1 MWRFMLHTLTSHWPF
16 GRVAVG
22 RSSERL
28 LRPGANGRT
37 CGDRIRKIL
46 QNQPNAGAGG
56 EEPPS
61 RLPPGLYVV
70 ATPIGHA
77 RDITLRALDVL
88 RGADALAAEDTR
100 VVRRLLGIHGIP
112 LGGRRPISYND
123 QSDETKRSRII
134 GLLSEGQSVALVS
147 DAGTPLV
154 ADPGLKLV
162 QAAIARGIPVR
173 PVPGPSAAL
182 AALTASGL
190 PGDRFLFVGFLPKKS
205 ARRARAI
212 ASLKGTEAT
221 MIFFERP
228 SRLGKTL
235 RSMSA
240 EFGSGREAAV
250 CRELTKMFEEV
261 RRGTLGDLEA
271 ACAESS
277 LKGECVIVVAGKEA
291 ERPGLADFE
300 QELAER
306 MATSTLKEA
315 VASVSEEFAVA
326 RSEVYRAA
334 LRLKERPG

>member
-1 MWRFMLHTLTSHWPF
+1 M
-16 GRVAVG
+16 
-22 RSSERL
+22 
-28 LRPGANGRT
+28 
-37 CGDRIRKIL
+37 
-46 QNQPNAGAGG
+46 
-56 EEPPS
+56 
-61 RLPPGLYVV
+61 
-70 ATPIGHA
+70 
-77 RDITLRALDVL
+77 L
-88 RGADALAAEDTR
+88 RGAEVLAAEDTR
-100 VVRRLLGIHGIP
+100 VIRRLLGIHGIP

-154 ADPGLKLV
+154 ADPGLKLA
-162 QAAIARGIPVR
+162 QAAIARGVPVR

-190 PGDRFLFVGFLPKKS
+190 PGDKFLFVGFLPKKS
-205 ARRARAI
+205 ARKGKAI
-212 ASLKGTEAT
+212 ALLGETEAT

-228 SRLGKTL
+228 SRLGVTL
-235 RSMSA
+235 RAMSA
-240 EFGSGREAAV
+240 EFGSGRKAAI

-261 RRGTLGDLEA
+261 RRGTLGDLAE

-291 ERPGLADFE
+291 NRAGLANFE

-306 MATSTLKEA
+306 MASSTLKEA
-315 VASVSEEFAVA
+315 VVGVAEEFAVA

-334 LRLKERPG
+334 LRMKERSGGRAGQ

>member
-1 MWRFMLHTLTSHWPF
+1 MR
-16 GRVAVG
+16 
-22 RSSERL
+22 E
-28 LRPGANGRT
+28 
-37 CGDRIRKIL
+37 
-46 QNQPNAGAGG
+46 QPNADSGG
-56 EEPPS
+56 DEPPS
-61 RLPPGLYVV
+61 RLLPGLYVV
-70 ATPIGHA
+70 STPIGHA

-100 VVRRLLGIHGIP
+100 VVRKLLGIHGIP

-123 QSDETKRSRII
+123 QSDDAKRRRIV
-134 GLLSEGQSVALVS
+134 GLLNEGQSVALVS

-162 QAAIARGIPVR
+162 QAAIADGVPVR

-182 AALTASGL
+182 AALTASGV

-205 ARRARAI
+205 ARKGRAI
-212 ASLKGTEAT
+212 ALLRDTDAS

-228 SRLGKTL
+228 SRLGGTL
-235 RSMSA
+235 RALST
-240 EFGSGREAAV
+240 EFGSGREAAI

-261 RRGTLGDLEA
+261 RRGTLGELAA

-291 ERPGLADFE
+291 EPLALGEFE
-300 QELAER
+300 QELADR
-306 MATSTLKEA
+306 MASSTLKEA

-326 RSEVYRAA
+326 RGEVYRAA
-334 LRLKERPG
+334 LRLKDRSG

>member
-1 MWRFMLHTLTSHWPF
+1 MQEKPD
-16 GRVAVG
+16 AD
-22 RSSERL
+22 SE
-28 LRPGANGRT
+28 
-37 CGDRIRKIL
+37 
-46 QNQPNAGAGG
+46 G

-88 RGADALAAEDTR
+88 RAADALAAEDTR

-123 QSDETKRSRII
+123 QSDEAKRSLIV

-162 QAAIARGIPVR
+162 QAAIARGIPIR

-182 AALTASGL
+182 ASLTASGL

-205 ARRARAI
+205 ARKGRAI
-212 ASLKGTEAT
+212 ALLRDADAT

-228 SRLGKTL
+228 SRLCGTL
-235 RSMSA
+235 RAMST

-261 RRGTLGDLEA
+261 RRGTLEELA
-271 ACAESS
+271 AECEDSS
-277 LKGECVIVVAGKEA
+277 LKGECVIVVAGCDA
-291 ERPGLADFE
+291 ALPGLGDFE
-300 QELAER
+300 HELAER
-306 MATSTLKEA
+306 MRSSTLKEA
-315 VASVSEEFAVA
+315 VASVSEEFAVS

-334 LRLKERPG
+334 LRLKERSG

>member
-1 MWRFMLHTLTSHWPF
+1 M
-16 GRVAVG
+16 
-22 RSSERL
+22 
-28 LRPGANGRT
+28 
-37 CGDRIRKIL
+37 
-46 QNQPNAGAGG
+46 
-56 EEPPS
+56 
-61 RLPPGLYVV
+61 V

-88 RGADALAAEDTR
+88 RGAEVLAAEDTR
-100 VVRRLLGIHGIP
+100 VIRRLLGIHGIP

-154 ADPGLKLV
+154 ADPGLKLA
-162 QAAIARGIPVR
+162 QAAIARGVPVR

-190 PGDRFLFVGFLPKKS
+190 PGDKFLFVGFLPKKS
-205 ARRARAI
+205 ARKGKAI
-212 ASLKGTEAT
+212 ALLGETEAT

-228 SRLGKTL
+228 SRLGVTL
-235 RSMSA
+235 RAMSA
-240 EFGSGREAAV
+240 EFGPDRKAAI

-261 RRGTLGDLEA
+261 RRGTLGDLAE

-291 ERPGLADFE
+291 ERAGLEDFE

-306 MATSTLKEA
+306 MASSTLKEA
-315 VASVSEEFAVA
+315 VAGVAEEFAVA

-334 LRLKERPG
+334 LRMKERSGGRAGQ